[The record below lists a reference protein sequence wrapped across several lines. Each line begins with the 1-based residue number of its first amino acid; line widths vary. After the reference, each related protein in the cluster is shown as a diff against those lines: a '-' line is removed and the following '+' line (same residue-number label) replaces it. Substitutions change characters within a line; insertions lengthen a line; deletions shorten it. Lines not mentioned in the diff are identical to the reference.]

1 MGRREKLKA
10 HRHTHRQHHIH
21 KAPRQHHLRSYSTF
35 FKRSYAKLAAWA
47 SILEQNGPLF
57 GPRNGPVF
65 GPRIWAQNL
74 GPKLYDLLHVGP
86 NFRVPDPAPNPYFL
100 LAQKGCVCE
109 DFGSDPGPGRF
120 WAQTSG
126 SGTPLAIL
134 ALPSHKEGVFAKV
147 SVPIPARLPAKTKN
161 PKRPACHFRQ
171 CLQ

>member
-1 MGRREKLKA
+1 MGFDFGTKWTTFWAQKWTSFRAQKMGPIFAPISNGCLK
-10 HRHTHRQHHIH
+10 T
-21 KAPRQHHLRSYSTF
+21 
-35 FKRSYAKLAAWA
+35 
-47 SILEQNGPLF
+47 N
-57 GPRNGPVF
+57 RNPADGPVF